1 MTITG
6 RRTAL
11 WLAMTVV
18 LPASAYNYPADQ
30 AWAQAAEPQSL
41 YTGTYN
47 CLQGDTP
54 LNLTIIG
61 RARGAVRAQF
71 DFTVPQTGVRGS
83 YLMYGMVGPQG
94 QTALYPD
101 RWLFQPSGYRM
112 VGLSG
117 NLSADGREL
126 SGIVTGTGCR
136 QFVVRL
142 SGQSAILALAPRPT
156 APPPG
161 RAASPVSSAPA
172 SKPAPAAPAAVPQ
185 QAARTAHVPSPAPA
199 PTAPGS
205 PASEAITAASM
216 PGVLIRE
223 LDDVNQSYNAYAIMG
238 QMLGIPKMA
247 KISDADG
254 SWYLKNMD
262 GSSGFYDFDV
272 RNVQCRFAKG
282 STTSQSC
289 NYEVSAFVEMVL
301 PIVGT
306 QSGRSPFVK
315 RSDQFTLRGGRWTS
329 QSLRAAMLS
338 GLKPPSGAPASSN
351 PASSL
356 CRALGAGVAATVASK
371 DSVSMYN
378 KAGC

>member
-1 MTITG
+1 MTTRG

-11 WLAMTVV
+11 WLAMTMV
-18 LPASAYNYPADQ
+18 LATSGYSYPADQ
-30 AWAQAAEPQSL
+30 AWAQAAEPRSL

-61 RARGAVRAQF
+61 RARGAVKAQF
-71 DFTVPQTGVRGS
+71 DFVVPQTGVRGY

-101 RWLFQPSGYRM
+101 RWLFQPAGYRM

-142 SGQSAILALAPRPT
+142 SGQSAILALAPKPT
-156 APPPG
+156 APPPVP
-161 RAASPVSSAPA
+161 AAPPVPSAPA
-172 SKPAPAAPAAVPQ
+172 SKPAPAAPAAALQ
-185 QAARTAHVPSPAPA
+185 QAARPSPVPSTVAA
-199 PTAPGS
+199 PTASGAVS
-205 PASEAITAASM
+205 GTITAVSM

-247 KISDADG
+247 KISDAEG

-282 STTSQSC
+282 STTSQTC
-289 NYEVSAFVEMVL
+289 TYEVSAFVEMVL
-301 PIVGT
+301 PIVGN
-306 QSGRSPFVK
+306 QSGRSPFVR